1 MQGISKLIAGDS
13 LDFTT
18 SVADYPATDG
28 WTLSYRLIP
37 RFSSPMQA
45 PITITAT
52 TYETSSY
59 RVQVGP
65 STTADW
71 APGAYSWASFVEQT
85 GQRITLEQGGELT
98 VAPDPG
104 TAAQGT
110 DVRSDSQRAL
120 DNARTALA
128 TYTQSN
134 GNVAEYEIAGR
145 RMRFSSAA
153 DIVKLINH
161 LQGEVTR
168 ERRAASI
175 AAGLGNP
182 SRIGVRLTRV

>member
-1 MQGISKLIAGDS
+1 MQGLTKLIAGDS
-13 LDFTT
+13 LAFTT
-18 SVADYPATDG
+18 TVPDYPATDG
-28 WTLSYRLIP
+28 WTLKFRLIP
-37 RFSSPMQA
+37 RFTSPVQA
-45 PITITAT
+45 PITLTAT
-52 TYETSSY
+52 TYETTGY
-59 RVQVGP
+59 RVDVGA
-65 STTADW
+65 STTSGW
-71 APGAYSWASFVEQT
+71 APGAYSWASWVEQT
-85 GQRITLEQGGELT
+85 GQRVTVEQGGELT

-104 TAAQGT
+104 AAAQGT

-128 TYTQSN
+128 AYTQSN

-161 LQGEVTR
+161 LQGEVVR

-182 SRIGVRLTRV
+182 SRIGVRLSRV